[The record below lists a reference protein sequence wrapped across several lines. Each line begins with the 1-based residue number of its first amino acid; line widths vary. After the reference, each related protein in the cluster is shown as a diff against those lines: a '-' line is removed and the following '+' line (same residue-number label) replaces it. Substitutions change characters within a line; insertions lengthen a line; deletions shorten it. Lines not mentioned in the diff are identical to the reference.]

1 MTTDRATDIENTK
14 TVQTWLKGLEDQSG
28 VSRDEGLQRVAVL
41 SDFCTLVEKAPDQ
54 IIAECLR
61 EVEGGKK
68 IRAKGRR
75 FYADRITEFESN
87 IEGGAGEKRQQG
99 NYIRSFLI
107 HNGVLLQTSPLS

>member
-1 MTTDRATDIENTK
+1 MTKDIEGAR
-14 TVQTWLKGLEDQSG
+14 TVQTWLKGMEDQSG

-41 SDFCTLVEKAPDQ
+41 QDFCALIDKEPDQ

-61 EVEGGKK
+61 EVAGGKR
-68 IRAKGRR
+68 IRATGRR
-75 FYADRITEFESN
+75 FYADRITEFESS
-87 IEGGAGEKRQQG
+87 IGGGASEKRQKG

>member
-1 MTTDRATDIENTK
+1 MTIEIEKTK

-41 SDFCTLVEKAPDQ
+41 QDFCALVDKEPDQ

-75 FYADRITEFESN
+75 LYADRITEFESR
-87 IEGGAGEKRQQG
+87 IGGSAGEKRQKG

>member
-1 MTTDRATDIENTK
+1 MPMDIENTK
-14 TVQTWLKGLEDQSG
+14 TIQTWLQGLEDQSG

-41 SDFCTLVEKAPDQ
+41 HDFCALVEKEPDQ
-54 IIAECLR
+54 IIDECLR
-61 EVEGGKK
+61 EVEGGKR

-75 FYADRITEFESN
+75 FYADKITEFESG
-87 IEGGAGEKRQQG
+87 IGGGAGEKRRKG

>member
-1 MTTDRATDIENTK
+1 MPTDIENTT

-41 SDFCTLVEKAPDQ
+41 QDFCTLVDKEPDQ

-61 EVEGGKK
+61 EVEGGKR

-75 FYADRITEFESN
+75 FYADKITEFEAHV
-87 IEGGAGEKRQQG
+87 GGGTGEKRQKG

>member
-1 MTTDRATDIENTK
+1 MTTDIEHAK
-14 TVQTWLKGLEDQSG
+14 TVQAWLKGLEDQSG

-41 SDFCTLVEKAPDQ
+41 QDFCALIDKEPDQ

-75 FYADRITEFESN
+75 FYADRITEFESS
-87 IEGGAGEKRQQG
+87 IGGDAGEKRQMG

>member
-1 MTTDRATDIENTK
+1 MPTDIESTT

-28 VSRDEGLQRVAVL
+28 VSRNEGLQRVAVL
-41 SDFCTLVEKAPDQ
+41 QDFCTLVDKEPDQ

-61 EVEGGKK
+61 EVEGGKR

-75 FYADRITEFESN
+75 FYADKITEFEAHSG
-87 IEGGAGEKRQQG
+87 GGAGEKRQKG